1 MGRLES
7 FMEKIHL
14 KATAAAIMTLN
25 ISDTDIISV
34 IFLTRLDID
43 ADFFFCFQKVE
54 IVILF

>member
-1 MGRLES
+1 
-7 FMEKIHL
+7 MEKIHL
-14 KATAAAIMTLN
+14 KATAAAIMTSN